1 MVFAGCCQ
9 PLLDGGSSQR
19 FFCMSVPGCLGH
31 DPGGTSGA
39 HACFFPDVIG
49 LPSDRPKM
57 RAAVRTV
64 PLAEISRGEIFDIVT
79 IPSVQAS
86 WFVRHPGLPYRYGIT
101 PQGSRGFSVRA
112 EPVLFPAT
120 ASDILD

>member
-19 FFCMSVPGCLGH
+19 FFCMSVSGCLGH

-57 RAAVRTV
+57 RSAVRTV
-64 PLAEISRGEIFDIVT
+64 PLEEISRGEIFEIVT

-86 WFVRHPGLPYRYGIT
+86 WLARHPDLPYRC
-101 PQGSRGFSVRA
+101 GSHPRA
-112 EPVLFPAT
+112 AVAFPFEQN
-120 ASDILD
+120 LCRYLHRHRVC